1 MATVGLTRVS
11 LLFVGLLA
19 AACSSTPASDGSS
32 ASDVQLAS
40 AQNYVVAVN
49 LPSVLDA
56 AQRATGAL
64 LVPRMNAAGERVTAS
79 DGTPIRS
86 SCGVTFIDRTH
97 AITAAHCADDV
108 DVPDPTQTALT
119 VQFIDV
125 DATADYRSAAELTG
139 TFPGYTHKTIDSGYT
154 TTETSCH
161 VIHRCKFGPYA
172 CPPNATADDADI
184 MMLECSPG
192 LPADREPVAVAASDP
207 EKGAARVFWFHEIY
221 DAPTSKPA
229 AYDAKA
235 TDLFL
240 HYTTADESGQQN
252 LHYFEGRNQLLPLV
266 SAEWSP
272 GVPRTRLRRE
282 GTTVW
287 TDLFGCHG
295 TSGSGVMAL
304 SPTTGKYELLGPVA
318 TASADWG
325 SARLCTDLATHR
337 RGRASTSYT
346 ANDYTRE
353 LASML

>member
-1 MATVGLTRVS
+1 MMKRGGFFALS
-11 LLFVGLLA
+11 LLAGCSSATPSPEDTA
-19 AACSSTPASDGSS
+19 AA
-32 ASDVQLAS
+32 DVQLS
-40 AQNYVVAVN
+40 SSRNYVVATS
-49 LPSVLDA
+49 LDSVLA
-56 AQRATGAL
+56 GAQRATGAL
-64 LVPRMNAAGERVTAS
+64 LVPRLNASGKRVTAS

-97 AITAAHCADDV
+97 AITAAHCADEV
-108 DVPDPTQTALT
+108 DVPDPKATALT

-125 DATADYRSAAELTG
+125 DASADYKSAARLSG
-139 TFPGYTHKTIDSGYT
+139 KFPRYAHKTIDSGYT

-161 VIHRCKFGPYA
+161 IIHRCKFGPYA
-172 CPPNATADDADI
+172 CPPGATADDADI
-184 MMLECSPG
+184 MMLSCSPG
-192 LPADREPVAVAASDP
+192 LPADREPVAVAAHDT

-221 DAPTSKPA
+221 EAPTSRPPA
-229 AYDAKA
+229 SDTTG

-266 SAEWSP
+266 SAEWSA
-272 GVPRTRLRRE
+272 GIPRTRLRRE

-304 SPTTGKYELLGPVA
+304 SPTSGKYELLGPVA

-325 SARLCTDLATHR
+325 SARLCTDLSTHR

-353 LASML
+353 LASLL